1 MVPNNVTIQNTLEQ
15 NTANMILYED
25 SFAKIAFFTK
35 QIPNWEIPIFYF
47 DFDLQYTGFVRAG
60 ITPPLKN
67 LTLLYPENGSL
78 REDLKSVIE
87 KISKKRSLV
96 IIDSLNGF
104 FNNLEG
110 EKDIGR
116 LINSFLMLLAS
127 SGNHTKSTVLVGILS
142 KLNDENK
149 WVLHNTGRHVIENEH
164 FTNIQLA
171 RSENNILINDNLV
184 SSEISKS
191 YGTTTSFS
199 IL

>member
-1 MVPNNVTIQNTLEQ
+1 MVHKKAAIQNILEQ
-15 NTANMILYED
+15 NTMNMIFYDD
-25 SFAKIAFFTK
+25 SFAKTAFFTK
-35 QIPNWEIPIFYF
+35 EIPNWEIPIFYF
-47 DFDLQYTGFVRAG
+47 DFDLQYTGFVKAG

-96 IIDSLNGF
+96 IIDSFNGF
-104 FNNLEG
+104 FNILEG

-149 WVLHNTGRHVIENEH
+149 WVLYNTGRRVIDSEH
-164 FTNIQLA
+164 FTKIQLIK
-171 RSENNILINDNLV
+171 SENSIVTKVLNPDNSSHSHLIL
-184 SSEISKS
+184 
-191 YGTTTSFS
+191 
-199 IL
+199 